1 MSEKKFLAEAR
12 VLKGISR
19 YIEGKDDRAVE
30 IKEHQGL
37 ISGHSQGIEVTGEAE
52 VVETARSGGS
62 SKRDQEGLKTHDG
75 PGLQRKMRVNMLN
88 TQKYSS
94 LGQKAFNLN
103 RVNNQ
108 LFGGGSKADA
118 AEPTKR
124 DARFLNQTAKGEQL
138 GLGKAGGL
146 SKSGKVVIHLNLRTP
161 SNVSY
166 QNNSGGPKS
175 FFAKV
180 PPTGGARGPL
190 DQGSASHDNLLKFEE
205 TLQSRKAM
213 ALTKSNKSMLS
224 TILGENIRMNRIQDS
239 LANKGV
245 QGQKPL
251 ESVAR
256 RLGSPGRTEL
266 RLNAKL
272 LQEIPVTMLCAT
284 LRVINLS
291 ANRLSTLPEE
301 ICLLEGL
308 QRLNLSGN

>member
-1 MSEKKFLAEAR
+1 
-12 VLKGISR
+12 
-19 YIEGKDDRAVE
+19 
-30 IKEHQGL
+30 
-37 ISGHSQGIEVTGEAE
+37 
-52 VVETARSGGS
+52 
-62 SKRDQEGLKTHDG
+62 
-75 PGLQRKMRVNMLN
+75 
-88 TQKYSS
+88 
-94 LGQKAFNLN
+94 
-103 RVNNQ
+103 
-108 LFGGGSKADA
+108 
-118 AEPTKR
+118 
-124 DARFLNQTAKGEQL
+124 
-138 GLGKAGGL
+138 
-146 SKSGKVVIHLNLRTP
+146 
-161 SNVSY
+161 
-166 QNNSGGPKS
+166 
-175 FFAKV
+175 
-180 PPTGGARGPL
+180 
-190 DQGSASHDNLLKFEE
+190 
-205 TLQSRKAM
+205 
-213 ALTKSNKSMLS
+213 MLS